1 MKVTASLTA
10 LAVCLILPA
19 DAHSQAT
26 LYQGGR
32 QQRFRF
38 AADSMLR
45 WEWNED
51 APAFQVPRRYR
62 LQLRPRVEFGISRFS
77 IGVGG
82 EINYSE
88 DENTKPSDGQTTL
101 SLIRDNYKSREARLD
116 LAFLRVRPAN
126 WMELQG
132 GRFEMPVVVTEMIWD
147 RDLRPQGGALTL
159 SAHDSRGEPRLS
171 LTGLWARGSHVF
183 DDGDTTM
190 LVASAEG
197 VLSSSVRSR
206 FSIIGS
212 FFKFTDINQLTPA
225 IRRQNTR
232 VAGLLVRDY
241 EVVDVGARVRGEGRM
256 TTQIVADYCWN
267 TAVDDSNK
275 GLWLA
280 LVLGS
285 TETARARL
293 EYTYAR
299 IDKDATLAAY
309 NGDDFFWGTG
319 WEGHRV
325 DLGVKASSNSTIHT
339 IAEIAR
345 FKDSPNP
352 DERDIK
358 AKRFRIEVRVE

>member
-1 MKVTASLTA
+1 MKVTPSLAA
-10 LAVCLILPA
+10 LAVLLASPA
-19 DAHSQAT
+19 AARAQAT
-26 LYQGGR
+26 LYQGG
-32 QQRFRF
+32 QHQSFRF
-38 AADSMLR
+38 AADSMFR
-45 WEWNED
+45 QEWNED
-51 APAFQVPRRYR
+51 EPAFQESSRWRV
-62 LQLRPRVEFGISRFS
+62 QLRPQVEFGVSRIS

-82 EINYSE
+82 EFNYSQDVNYE
-88 DENTKPSDGQTTL
+88 PPEGQTTL
-101 SLIRDNYKSREARLD
+101 PLIRDNYKSREARVD
-116 LAFLRVRPAN
+116 LAYLRFQPAT
-126 WMELQG
+126 WAEVQG
-132 GRFEMPVVVTEMIWD
+132 GRIEMPVGVTEMIWD

-159 SAHDSRGEPRLS
+159 SVRDSKGDTRLG

-183 DDGDTTM
+183 EDGDSTM

-197 VLSSSVRSR
+197 VLSSSIRSR
-206 FSIIGS
+206 FSITGS
-212 FFKFTDINQLTPA
+212 FFKFTEINDLTPE

-241 EVVDVGARVRGEGRM
+241 EVVDIVARLGSEGRV

-267 TAVDDSNK
+267 TAADESNK

-285 TETARARL
+285 TKTARARL
-293 EYTYAR
+293 EYVYAR

-325 DLGVKASSNSTIHT
+325 DLGVKASANSSIHA
-339 IAEIAR
+339 IGEIAR

-352 DERDIK
+352 EERDLN
-358 AKRFRIEVRVE
+358 ARRFRLEMRVE